1 MSNAIRQQT
10 FLPQFLMNQNISLF
24 SPALIY
30 ARPNSHF
37 RGKKGET
44 REIHVE
50 IQINEKAEIKRI
62 FCGEGN

>member
-1 MSNAIRQQT
+1 MLVPTPI
-10 FLPQFLMNQNISLF
+10 FVE
-24 SPALIY
+24 
-30 ARPNSHF
+30 
-37 RGKKGET
+37 KGET